1 VARRKVKSELSVRS
15 VVKLTGLSEHV
26 LRAWESRHGAVVPRR
41 SSGGTRRYSAEDV
54 VRLRLLAAA
63 VEAGHPIREA
73 APLSNAELSA
83 LAARPESAGGSRLD
97 PLFAALD
104 RLDGAALERQLGL
117 QLSALG
123 VRPFLET
130 IALPFLYEI
139 GERWVRGALRI
150 NEEHAASAA
159 LHAVLARAQRSVGA
173 PGASCLVLATPSGER
188 HELGIL
194 IVALC
199 AQEHGIRVV
208 YLGCDLPAE
217 QIAEAAVRVRARAVG
232 LGLVDLDPAAA
243 LREARS
249 LGKKLPGEVEL
260 WLGGR
265 GAGRLANLPDGAF
278 VVSDLTALDTR
289 MVLLEEPSGRNR
301 T

>member
-1 VARRKVKSELSVRS
+1 MRS
-15 VVKLTGLSEHV
+15 VVRLTGLSEHV

-41 SSGGTRRYSAEDV
+41 SSRGTRRYSAEDV

-63 VEAGHPIREA
+63 VAAGHPIREA

-83 LAARPESAGGSRLD
+83 LAARLESAEGSRLD

-104 RLDGAALERQLGL
+104 RLDGAALERRLGL

-130 IALPFLYEI
+130 IATPFLHEI
-139 GERWVRGALRI
+139 GERWARGELSP

-159 LHAVLARAQRSVGA
+159 LHAVLARAQRSAGA

-194 IVALC
+194 MVALC
-199 AQEHGIRVV
+199 AQEHGVRVV
-208 YLGCDLPAE
+208 YLGCDLPVE

-243 LREARS
+243 SREVRALR
-249 LGKKLPGEVEL
+249 KKLPSEVEL

-265 GAGRLANLPDGAF
+265 GAERLASLPDGTS
-278 VVSDLTALDTR
+278 VVPDLAALETFLV
-289 MVLLEEPSGRNR
+289 VLESPAGRER
-301 T
+301 A

>member
-1 VARRKVKSELSVRS
+1 MASRSVRSDLSVRS
-15 VVKLTGLSEHV
+15 VVRLTGLSEHV

-41 SSGGTRRYSAEDV
+41 SRGGTRRYSAEDV

-63 VEAGHPIREA
+63 VDAGHPIREVA
-73 APLSNAELSA
+73 SLENAELAA
-83 LAARPESAGGSRLD
+83 LVERTESTATSRLD

-130 IALPFLYEI
+130 IATPFLHEI
-139 GERWVRGALRI
+139 GERWVRGELTP

-159 LHAVLARAQRSVGA
+159 LHAVLARAQRPTGA
-173 PGASCLVLATPSGER
+173 PGASGLVLATPPGER

-194 IVALC
+194 MVALC

-208 YLGCDLPAE
+208 YLGCDLPVE
-217 QIAEAAVRVRARAVG
+217 QIAEAAVRARARAVG
-232 LGLVDLDPAAA
+232 LGLVDLAPAAA
-243 LREARS
+243 SREVRALRKR
-249 LGKKLPGEVEL
+249 LPGEVEL

-265 GAGRLANLPDGAF
+265 GAMRLASLPEGVCA
-278 VVSDLTALDTR
+278 VPDLAELDTR
-289 MVLLEEPSGRNR
+289 LVMLEAPPRRER